1 MFLRYC
7 SGNIRYLNSDLTLL
21 SRILNLHPVLNLSY
35 VVQKGASPLER
46 KGITMIGNV
55 STEVSTL

>member
-7 SGNIRYLNSDLTLL
+7 SGSIRDLNSDLTLL
-21 SRILNLHPVLNLSY
+21 SRILNLHPVILSY
-35 VVQKGASPLER
+35 VVQNGASPLER
-46 KGITMIGNV
+46 KGVTMIGNV